1 MEKFQY
7 NNQTT
12 YESNFKQWFI
22 LNYDERNSF
31 GLKAYSRK
39 EARQV
44 FDDIHS
50 NKIAHSFKI
59 NKNGVLEDVLVVE
72 D

>member
-12 YESNFKQWFI
+12 DESNFKQWFI